1 MIAIGVLNTAT
12 IATRA
17 DSDTNMGVLTYI
29 VLEYIYMY
37 VCVCARVQI
46 FLLASSARAV
56 CVVIQEGAQP
66 DPAMLKQVLRGRDAS
81 PEELF

>member
-1 MIAIGVLNTAT
+1 
-12 IATRA
+12 
-17 DSDTNMGVLTYI
+17 
-29 VLEYIYMY
+29 MY

>member
-1 MIAIGVLNTAT
+1 MVQMVAEFLHHYLHI
-12 IATRA
+12 
-17 DSDTNMGVLTYI
+17 
-29 VLEYIYMY
+29 YIYIYIYIY